1 MKQKSEYKAL
11 LKIICQSILKGTV
24 RVKKDKKNKKDHF
37 YAVLTYIKKQINYFL
52 MQYIGCI

>member
-24 RVKKDKKNKKDHF
+24 RVKKNKKKRKDRF